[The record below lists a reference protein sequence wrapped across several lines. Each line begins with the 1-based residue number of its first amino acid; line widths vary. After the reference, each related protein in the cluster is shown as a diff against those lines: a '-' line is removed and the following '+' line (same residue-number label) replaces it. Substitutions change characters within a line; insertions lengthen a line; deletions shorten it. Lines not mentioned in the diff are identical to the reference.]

1 MAEKSDPKRMVQFNF
16 RLEAQMKAVGEESA
30 KADHRDLTSLLRKL
44 LEDHLKAEGRWPP
57 ASEGKK
63 R

>member
-1 MAEKSDPKRMVQFNF
+1 MAEKMVQFNF
-16 RLEAQMKAVGEESA
+16 RLDADMKAAGEASA

-57 ASEGKK
+57 SSRK